1 MNDEQKAF
9 INDLLKEEASAT
21 QGATQGATLPGTVS
35 HGKDQDMIHELME
48 KIFKSKPNSNRE
60 TILPIVTDLVA
71 GSFESYNR
79 WISNPTNRGQAKKNT
94 YAKRLVNEVQQMIQD
109 KHLFNED
116 TFTVGAVIDSSTET
130 EPEPVMETPP
140 KKRLFRA
147 LRKIGKRKHKEDEKT
162 PLIKSKIEENINDL
176 MMSDPGSDL
185 NDLHVSDLDQDLHV
199 SDLDQTTEEERP
211 AGRQDDPAAED
222 INQKKEAYDKLAD
235 VREMMKKN
243 YKTYYSHV
251 SRANKRLID
260 EMQEALSKNEQIAPE
275 VLESTMQMYKR
286 GLELNQ
292 EEVERGKKKTDE
304 ELKQEK
310 LKHFNH
316 FMRLFEAM
324 FNKRM
329 ELALTEDASEPKFKQ
344 QLRKQVDWLI
354 GLARQFAGSDDQY
367 QEKRKQII
375 QMVNDRYFS
384 GNSEHKF
391 KLYPTA
397 RGFRMIDTEAS
408 KLKRRVEKGYMNQ
421 NAPNKDVFFT
431 YRMEDIYS
439 IIEDYFNI
447 KLSVPIKESIESI
460 VRSNVD
466 EYMKN
471 ASESGQVATATI
483 AHGAEL
489 PGTVSHGR
497 DVVTLIEQYINNKRN
512 IHIKIPFRFRMES
525 RSSLNELI
533 NREIRRYRNDSKQSS
548 KSILSFIN
556 NFRS

>member
-9 INDLLKEEASAT
+9 INDLLKEETSA
-21 QGATQGATLPGTVS
+21 S
-35 HGKDQDMIHELME
+35 HGKEDLIHELMD
-48 KIFKSKPNSNRE
+48 KVFKSKPNPNRE

-71 GSFESYNR
+71 GSFDSYNR
-79 WISNPTNRGQAKKNT
+79 WISNPANRGQAKRAT
-94 YAKRLVNEVQQMIQD
+94 YAKRLVNEVEQMIKD

-130 EPEPVMETPP
+130 EPEEPVMETPP

-185 NDLHVSDLDQDLHV
+185 SDLHVSDLDAEALHV
-199 SDLDQTTEEERP
+199 SDLDQTTEEERASTTKGLP
-211 AGRQDDPAAED
+211 GQESDSRQSHDPAAED
-222 INQKKEAYDKLAD
+222 INQMKEAYDKLAD

-243 YKTYYSHV
+243 YKTYYSQV
-251 SRANKRLID
+251 DRTNKKLID
-260 EMQEALSKNEQIAPE
+260 EMQDALAKNKQITPE

-304 ELKQEK
+304 ELKAEK

-316 FMRLFEAM
+316 FMKLFEQM
-324 FNKRM
+324 FYRRM
-329 ELALTEDASEPKFKQ
+329 EVALTKGDEPKFKQ
-344 QLRKQVDWLI
+344 QLRKQVNWLI
-354 GLARQFAGSDDQY
+354 GLAKLFAGSDDQY
-367 QEKRKQII
+367 EEKRKQII

-391 KLYPTA
+391 KLYPTT

-408 KLKRRVEKGYMNQ
+408 KQKRRVEKGYMNQ

-431 YRMEDIYS
+431 YRMEDIYN

-447 KLSVPIKESIESI
+447 KLSVPIRESIESI

-466 EYMKN
+466 DYMKN

-483 AHGAEL
+483 AHGA
-489 PGTVSHGR
+489 
-497 DVVTLIEQYINNKRN
+497 DVITLIEQYINSKRN
-512 IHIKIPFRFRMES
+512 IHIKVPFRFKLES

-556 NFRS
+556 SFRS

>member
-9 INDLLKEEASAT
+9 INDLLKEEADA
-21 QGATQGATLPGTVS
+21 S

-48 KIFKSKPNSNRE
+48 RIFKSKPNSNRE

-116 TFTVGAVIDSSTET
+116 TFTVGAVIDS
-130 EPEPVMETPP
+130 EPVVLPDINKPTPPTDTPP

-147 LRKIGKRKHKEDEKT
+147 LRKIAKKESEEKDEAT
-162 PLIKSKIEENINDL
+162 PADA
-176 MMSDPGSDL
+176 
-185 NDLHVSDLDQDLHV
+185 LHVSDLDQDLHV
-199 SDLDQTTEEERP
+199 SDLENGDGDTSTSEPEENKSETRSGGP
-211 AGRQDDPAAED
+211 LNDPNDPATED

-235 VREMMKKN
+235 VRDMMKKN
-243 YKTYYSHV
+243 YETYYSHV

-260 EMQEALSKNEQIAPE
+260 EMQEALSKNDQIAPD

-292 EEVERGKKKTDE
+292 EEVERGKKKTEE
-304 ELKQEK
+304 ELKEEK
-310 LKHFNH
+310 LKHFDH
-316 FMRLFEAM
+316 FMKLFEAM

-329 ELALTEDASEPKFKQ
+329 ELALTKGDEPKFKQ
-344 QLRKQVDWLI
+344 QLRKQVEWLI

-367 QEKRKQII
+367 QEKRKEII

-471 ASESGQVATATI
+471 ASETGQVATATI
-483 AHGAEL
+483 A
-489 PGTVSHGR
+489 HGR

>member
-9 INDLLKEEASAT
+9 INDLLKEEASA
-21 QGATQGATLPGTVS
+21 S
-35 HGKDQDMIHELME
+35 HGKQEDMIHELME
-48 KIFKSKPNSNRE
+48 RVFKSKPNSNRE

-116 TFTVGAVIDSSTET
+116 TFTVGAVIDS
-130 EPEPVMETPP
+130 EPVVLPDINKPTPPTDTPP

-147 LRKIGKRKHKEDEKT
+147 LRKIAKKESEEASPADARPSDQKDEAT
-162 PLIKSKIEENINDL
+162 PADA
-176 MMSDPGSDL
+176 
-185 NDLHVSDLDQDLHV
+185 LHVSDLDQDLHV
-199 SDLDQTTEEERP
+199 SDLENGDGDTSTTEPEENKSETRP
-211 AGRQDDPAAED
+211 GAPQDDPNDPATED

-235 VREMMKKN
+235 VRAMMKKN
-243 YKTYYSHV
+243 YETYYSHV

-260 EMQEALSKNEQIAPE
+260 EMQEALSKNDQIAPD

-292 EEVERGKKKTDE
+292 EEVERGKKKTEE
-304 ELKQEK
+304 ELKEEK

-316 FMRLFEAM
+316 FMKLFEAM

-344 QLRKQVDWLI
+344 QLRKQVEWLI

-367 QEKRKQII
+367 QEKRKEII
-375 QMVNDRYFS
+375 QMVNDRYFN

-483 AHGAEL
+483 AHG
-489 PGTVSHGR
+489 R

>member
-1 MNDEQKAF
+1 
-9 INDLLKEEASAT
+9 
-21 QGATQGATLPGTVS
+21 
-35 HGKDQDMIHELME
+35 
-48 KIFKSKPNSNRE
+48 
-60 TILPIVTDLVA
+60 
-71 GSFESYNR
+71 
-79 WISNPTNRGQAKKNT
+79 
-94 YAKRLVNEVQQMIQD
+94 
-109 KHLFNED
+109 
-116 TFTVGAVIDSSTET
+116 
-130 EPEPVMETPP
+130 
-140 KKRLFRA
+140 
-147 LRKIGKRKHKEDEKT
+147 
-162 PLIKSKIEENINDL
+162 
-176 MMSDPGSDL
+176 
-185 NDLHVSDLDQDLHV
+185 
-199 SDLDQTTEEERP
+199 
-211 AGRQDDPAAED
+211 
-222 INQKKEAYDKLAD
+222 
-235 VREMMKKN
+235 MKKN
-243 YKTYYSHV
+243 YKTYYSQV
-251 SRANKRLID
+251 DRSNKKLID
-260 EMQEALSKNEQIAPE
+260 EMQDALAKNEQIAPE

-304 ELKQEK
+304 ELKEEK

-329 ELALTEDASEPKFKQ
+329 ELALTKGDEPKFKQ

-354 GLARQFAGSDDQY
+354 GLAKMFAGSDDQY
-367 QEKRKQII
+367 EEKRKQII

-391 KLYPTA
+391 KLYPTT

-408 KLKRRVEKGYMNQ
+408 KQKRRAEKGYMNQ

-447 KLSVPIKESIESI
+447 KLSVPIRESIESI

-466 EYMKN
+466 DYMKN

-483 AHGAEL
+483 AHGA
-489 PGTVSHGR
+489 
-497 DVVTLIEQYINNKRN
+497 DVITLIEQYINSKRN
-512 IHIKIPFRFRMES
+512 IHIKVPFRFKLES

-556 NFRS
+556 SFRS